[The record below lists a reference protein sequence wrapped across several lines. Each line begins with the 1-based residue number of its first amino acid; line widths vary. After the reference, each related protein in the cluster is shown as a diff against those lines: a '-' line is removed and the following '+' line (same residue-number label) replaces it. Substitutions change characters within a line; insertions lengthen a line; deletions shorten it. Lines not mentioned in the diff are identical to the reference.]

1 MNIRDIAS
9 AAHVSVATVSKVI
22 NHKDSEISNETRQ
35 RVLSVIKEYQYTPY
49 ANIQASFQ
57 TFHRQTIAFLTEKNS
72 AVSKYVF
79 DIEKNDLNYVL
90 EAAKKI
96 MNQLENK
103 LHCDGFTLVQNNGI
117 VEEVKHFHLHI
128 KPMYQNEE
136 NLILLPVEEI
146 YSKIKEG

>member
-57 TFHRQTIAFLTEKNS
+57 DFSQTDHRLSYRKEFCC
-72 AVSKYVF
+72 F
-79 DIEKNDLNYVL
+79 
-90 EAAKKI
+90 
-96 MNQLENK
+96 
-103 LHCDGFTLVQNNGI
+103 
-117 VEEVKHFHLHI
+117 
-128 KPMYQNEE
+128 
-136 NLILLPVEEI
+136 EI
-146 YSKIKEG
+146 CI

>member
-57 TFHRQTIAFLTEKNS
+57 TFHKQ
-72 AVSKYVF
+72 
-79 DIEKNDLNYVL
+79 
-90 EAAKKI
+90 KKI
-96 MNQLENK
+96 LLFLNMYL
-103 LHCDGFTLVQNNGI
+103 TLKKMFPRQVI
-117 VEEVKHFHLHI
+117 LWSSVPL
-128 KPMYQNEE
+128 MR
-136 NLILLPVEEI
+136 LLPTA
-146 YSKIKEG
+146 SANT

>member
-79 DIEKNDLNYVL
+79 DIETNVRFFFIFSNFF
-90 EAAKKI
+90 
-96 MNQLENK
+96 
-103 LHCDGFTLVQNNGI
+103 GGQNRRGVI
-117 VEEVKHFHLHI
+117 YCYFAH
-128 KPMYQNEE
+128 
-136 NLILLPVEEI
+136 NL
-146 YSKIKEG
+146 YFN

>member
-57 TFHRQTIAFLTEKNS
+57 TFHKQTIAFITEKNS

-79 DIEKNDLNYVL
+79 DIE
-90 EAAKKI
+90 
-96 MNQLENK
+96 NQKWSLTETGNK
-103 LHCDGFTLVQNNGI
+103 LWGIGDLARSI
-117 VEEVKHFHLHI
+117 VEEG
-128 KPMYQNEE
+128 E
-136 NLILLPVEEI
+136 NN
-146 YSKIKEG
+146 

>member
-57 TFHRQTIAFLTEKNS
+57 TFHKQTIAFITEK
-72 AVSKYVF
+72 
-79 DIEKNDLNYVL
+79 
-90 EAAKKI
+90 
-96 MNQLENK
+96 
-103 LHCDGFTLVQNNGI
+103 
-117 VEEVKHFHLHI
+117 
-128 KPMYQNEE
+128 
-136 NLILLPVEEI
+136 ILLFLNMYLTLKKMFPRQVI
-146 YSKIKEG
+146 PWSSVPLMRLLPTASANT

>member
-57 TFHRQTIAFLTEKNS
+57 TFHKQELAILCARIS
-72 AVSKYVF
+72 AS
-79 DIEKNDLNYVL
+79 I
-90 EAAKKI
+90 
-96 MNQLENK
+96 
-103 LHCDGFTLVQNNGI
+103 
-117 VEEVKHFHLHI
+117 
-128 KPMYQNEE
+128 
-136 NLILLPVEEI
+136 
-146 YSKIKEG
+146 

>member
-57 TFHRQTIAFLTEKNS
+57 TFHKQTIAFITEK
-72 AVSKYVF
+72 
-79 DIEKNDLNYVL
+79 
-90 EAAKKI
+90 
-96 MNQLENK
+96 
-103 LHCDGFTLVQNNGI
+103 
-117 VEEVKHFHLHI
+117 
-128 KPMYQNEE
+128 
-136 NLILLPVEEI
+136 ILLFLNMYLTLKKMFPRQVI
-146 YSKIKEG
+146 LWSSVPLMRLLPTASANT

>member
-57 TFHRQTIAFLTEKNS
+57 TFHKQTIAFITEKNS
-72 AVSKYVF
+72 AQFTDCLPPLSKSRVCC
-79 DIEKNDLNYVL
+79 LS
-90 EAAKKI
+90 A
-96 MNQLENK
+96 
-103 LHCDGFTLVQNNGI
+103 
-117 VEEVKHFHLHI
+117 
-128 KPMYQNEE
+128 
-136 NLILLPVEEI
+136 
-146 YSKIKEG
+146 